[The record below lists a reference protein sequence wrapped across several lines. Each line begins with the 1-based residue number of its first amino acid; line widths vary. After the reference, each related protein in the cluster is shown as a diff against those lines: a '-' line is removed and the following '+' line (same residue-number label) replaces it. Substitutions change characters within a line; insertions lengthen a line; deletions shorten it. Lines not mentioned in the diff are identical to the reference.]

1 MRPMPDARSRGVRHP
16 WTMMLGTTGLLL
28 TLGLLAL
35 VDATSIGTLVIP
47 LWLVLRSR
55 QRRELRG
62 AVLYLGVVA
71 AFYLVVGLLVLAG
84 ASRLQEALSGDL
96 FNTPVLRWAALAVGA
111 GMLAWAVFT
120 PAAKPRKAPGGLPRA
135 AMSDASASDAA
146 RSGVARFGAAAFGT
160 AEPAGVEAARS
171 AGASR
176 EDASREPVG
185 AEPVEGRWHSRIDRA
200 LSSRLGIVVLGLSAG
215 LLELP
220 TMLPYLGAIGL
231 LTQSGLAV
239 PAQAGLLVAYCL
251 VMVIPGLTVIGLR
264 AVAGQRMQ
272 RALAALSGKLARI
285 SGESVAWVV
294 GIVGFLLVRSSLA
307 FLFPGA
313 GWNPFA

>member
-1 MRPMPDARSRGVRHP
+1 M
-16 WTMMLGTTGLLL
+16 LL

-47 LWLVLRSR
+47 LWLALRSR

-62 AVLYLGVVA
+62 AVLYLGVVG

-96 FNTPVLRWAALAVGA
+96 FNAPVLRWAALAVGA
-111 GMLAWAVFT
+111 GMFAWVVVT
-120 PAAKPRKAPGGLPRA
+120 PVAKSHQAPGGLPRA
-135 AMSDASASDAA
+135 A
-146 RSGVARFGAAAFGT
+146 RSGIAAFGSAEPVGGEASRSAGT
-160 AEPAGVEAARS
+160 SGEGATGEPAG
-171 AGASR
+171 
-176 EDASREPVG
+176 
-185 AEPVEGRWHSRIDRA
+185 AEPSEGRWRGRIDRA
-200 LSSRLGIVVLGLSAG
+200 LSSRVGIVVLGLSAG

-220 TMLPYLGAIGL
+220 TMLPYVGAIGL

-285 SGESVAWVV
+285 SGESVAWIV
-294 GIVGFLLVRSSLA
+294 GIVGFLLVRSSLG

>member
-71 AFYLVVGLLVLAG
+71 AFYLAVGLLVLAG
-84 ASRLQEALSGDL
+84 ASRLPEALSGGL
-96 FNTPVLRWAALAVGA
+96 FDTPVLRWVALVAGA
-111 GMLAWAVFT
+111 GMLAWAVLT
-120 PAAKPRKAPGGLPRA
+120 PAAKPRKVPGGLPRA
-135 AMSDASASDAA
+135 AKLDEATSDAA
-146 RSGVARFGAAAFGT
+146 RSDAARS
-160 AEPAGVEAARS
+160 GVEAARS
-171 AGASR
+171 AGASG
-176 EDASREPVG
+176 EGASSGPVG
-185 AEPVEGRWHSRIDRA
+185 AQAPEGRWRSRIDRA

-231 LTQSGLAV
+231 LTQGGLAG

-264 AVAGQRMQ
+264 AVAGQRTQ
-272 RALAALSGKLARI
+272 RAMAALSGKLARI
-285 SGESVAWVV
+285 SGESVAWIV
-294 GIVGFLLVRSSLA
+294 GIIGFLLVRSSLG